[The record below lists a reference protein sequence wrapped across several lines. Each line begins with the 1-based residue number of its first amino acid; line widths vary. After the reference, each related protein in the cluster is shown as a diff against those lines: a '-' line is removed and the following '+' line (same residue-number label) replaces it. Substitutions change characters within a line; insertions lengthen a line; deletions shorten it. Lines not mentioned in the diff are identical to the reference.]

1 MGMEYD
7 VIVIGLGPAGAH
19 FSYLASKRGYR
30 VLSLD
35 KRKGHGYKAC
45 AGGLSPVSVRALK
58 KTYQRIP
65 AAAVERKIR
74 KLRVESHTNSI
85 VLDLPQ
91 TEAFTTDR
99 SKFDTWLINCA
110 RDAGT
115 NVKEQC
121 KIRKTNIT
129 SESVHVQ
136 YYEQQEL
143 REARSPFLIGAYG
156 VRSTIQKM
164 VHLDAPR
171 FVNAIQC
178 EIPLPQE
185 EVDAVGDTLRLYYTS
200 KFSKQ
205 GYVWIFP
212 KRTHLTVGLGDQT
225 SMLALKAKLLKFIQS
240 NSLTRKHCGS
250 YSVNAAL
257 IPNEVLSKTYGERII
272 LVGDA
277 AGFSDRISW
286 EGISYALRSAECAA
300 TVFNSAYEQEDFSDK
315 TVSEYHTLWKS
326 CFGKELT
333 FSKTLQRILFD
344 EKLDEAWSN
353 AIDVVNNDEKLRRF
367 FADEL
372 VDHMSLGRAIAR
384 LPLRTKIRLLGRGRR
399 GIRALLTFGA
409 KPEG

>member
-1 MGMEYD
+1 MDYD

-19 FSYLASKRGYR
+19 FSYLASKQGYR

-35 KRKGHGYKAC
+35 KRKGYSHKAC
-45 AGGLSPVSVRALK
+45 AGGISPVSVRALK
-58 KTYQRIP
+58 NAYKRIP
-65 AAAVERKIR
+65 AAVVERKIR

-91 TEAFTTDR
+91 TEAFTTYR
-99 SKFDTWLINCA
+99 SNFDTWLINCA

-115 NVKEQC
+115 SVKKKC
-121 KIRKTNIT
+121 KIRKVNVA
-129 SESVHVQ
+129 SEAVHVQ
-136 YYEQQEL
+136 YYEQREL
-143 REARSPFLIGAYG
+143 REARSPLLIGAYG
-156 VRSTIQKM
+156 VRSTIQRM
-164 VHLDAPR
+164 LHLDAPQS
-171 FVNAIQC
+171 VNAVQC
-178 EIPLPQE
+178 EIPLPEE
-185 EVDAVGDTLRLYYTS
+185 EVDALGDTLRLYYTS
-200 KFSKQ
+200 AVSKL

-212 KRTHLTVGLGDQT
+212 KSTHLTVGVGDQT
-225 SMLALKAKLLKFIQS
+225 SVLALKAKLRKFIQR
-240 NSLTRKHCGS
+240 NPLTRKYCGS
-250 YSVNAAL
+250 YSFNAGL
-257 IPNEVLSKTYGERII
+257 IPNEVVSKTYGERVI

-300 TVFNSAYEQEDFSDK
+300 TVFHSAYEQEDFSDK
-315 TVSEYHTLWKS
+315 MVSEYRTMWKS

-333 FSKTLQRILFD
+333 LGKALQRILFD

-372 VDHMSLGRAIAR
+372 VEHMSLGRAIAR

-399 GIRALLTFGA
+399 GIRALLRFGA
-409 KPEG
+409 RPAG